1 MGYPEP
7 PKAVQKEKRRN
18 HVRTFASQADRS
30 SQPRLLPDRL
40 HHTTRRDGKPVED
53 LGWYDPVS
61 ADDARRYLI
70 NLERAEYWLAQ
81 GALPSET
88 VRSLIKRARRENQ
101 DQ

>member
-1 MGYPEP
+1 MSVRLRLKRTG
-7 PKAVQKEKRRN
+7 RRN
-18 HVRTFASQADRS
+18 RAFYRIGAF
-30 SQPRLLPDRL
+30 

>member
-1 MGYPEP
+1 MSVRLRLKRTG
-7 PKAVQKEKRRN
+7 RRN
-18 HVRTFASQADRS
+18 RAFYRIGAF
-30 SQPRLLPDRL
+30 

-61 ADDARRYLI
+61 ADDARRYLL